1 MENNMSAIEKLFDED
16 NRDNIVLYNNKGEP
30 TEFEQVAVVPIEGK
44 LYAILTLANPT
55 EDINADE
62 GFVFEI
68 VSEDEHHSFN
78 LVDNEEIIDEVFT
91 LYEGLMD
98 LLDEEDGEEE
108 TDGE

>member
-1 MENNMSAIEKLFDED
+1 MENNMSAIEKLFDE
-16 NRDNIVLYNNKGEP
+16 NNSDNIVLYNNKGEP

-44 LYAILTLANPT
+44 LYAILTLAAPT
-55 EDINADE
+55 EGINDDE

-78 LVDNEEIIDEVFT
+78 LVENEEIIDEVFT

-98 LLDEEDGEEE
+98 MLDGEEE
-108 TDGE
+108 ADDGE